1 VLKVL
6 NVLNVLNVLKVLNVL
21 NVLNVLFSPYP
32 ALSVILITIHAADIC
47 IKASEDIDFPDRGE
61 TL

>member
-1 VLKVL
+1 
-6 NVLNVLNVLKVLNVL
+6 VL